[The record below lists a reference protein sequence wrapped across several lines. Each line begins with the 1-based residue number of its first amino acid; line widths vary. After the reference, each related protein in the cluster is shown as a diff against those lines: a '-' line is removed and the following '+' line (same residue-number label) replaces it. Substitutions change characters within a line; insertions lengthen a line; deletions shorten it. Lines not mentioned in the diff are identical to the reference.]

1 MSLIE
6 TSKLI
11 YTNLCSNNISKNVYI
26 SDHSIV
32 VTAALFGSIS
42 GGEYQQNWHQKT
54 SYGFHLKESQANLK
68 QEHQPSLETAEYP
81 DLTNGLSDAEVESTL
96 NGLSLEDLNALNK
109 LLDDAGNG
117 PFDLE
122 GA

>member
-1 MSLIE
+1 M
-6 TSKLI
+6 
-11 YTNLCSNNISKNVYI
+11 
-26 SDHSIV
+26 
-32 VTAALFGSIS
+32 
-42 GGEYQQNWHQKT
+42 
-54 SYGFHLKESQANLK
+54 
-68 QEHQPSLETAEYP
+68 ETAEYP